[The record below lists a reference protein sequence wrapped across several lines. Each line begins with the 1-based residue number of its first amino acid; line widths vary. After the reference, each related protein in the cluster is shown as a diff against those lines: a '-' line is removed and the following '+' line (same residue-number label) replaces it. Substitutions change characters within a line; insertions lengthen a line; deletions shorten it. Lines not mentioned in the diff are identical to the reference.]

1 VSRQQRVL
9 VVGDTE
15 IARRTCGALTRQGR
29 GALHLPRPDDQQL
42 QSALTDDVQ
51 AVALLVR
58 GDVIALRY
66 ALLVEYL
73 RPGIRLVVLLFDRTI
88 ADQLLTA
95 VPNCQITSP
104 ADIAVPAIIGAC
116 LGDPVLAVDTASEPA
131 RVISGDA
138 DGARTRAW
146 RPRHRVRHLAATLAG
161 QIRPHDRTSRLL
173 LTGLAG
179 LAFTLLLEWLLA
191 ILALHSGPLTAFYI
205 ATRIVATVG
214 PGETGHAP
222 AWYLT
227 ASGVN
232 MLLGVAYT
240 ALFTAGIVNRFL
252 SARSIDIVGPRIR
265 PSRDHIVV
273 VGLGQVSLRLCTA
286 LRRLGIPVIAVERD
300 PGAANL
306 RLARSAGIPVLIAHA
321 QDREVLGKLNL
332 GRARALAAMGADD
345 LDNVEVAIA
354 ALAIAP
360 RLHVVLRAGDNAVI
374 SETRSLFSIGEV
386 CDITALSVHAVVH
399 GLDGHSPRFVYPH
412 RGRLVADP
420 PAPEASD
427 AAEPAAAPAGSGDAR
442 LVSSSSARCGC

>member
-1 VSRQQRVL
+1 MSRQQRVL

-15 IARRTCGALTRQGR
+15 IARRTCGALTRQGTR
-29 GALHLPRPDDQQL
+29 VLHLPQPDDQRL
-42 QSALTDDVQ
+42 QSALTDDVD

-66 ALLVEYL
+66 ALLAEYL

-88 ADQLLTA
+88 ADQLLTTM
-95 VPNCQITSP
+95 PNCQITSP

-116 LGDPVLAVDTASEPA
+116 MGDPVLAVDTASSPP
-131 RVISGDA
+131 RVISGTP
-138 DGARTRAW
+138 DGIDTRDW
-146 RPRHRVRHLAATLAG
+146 RPRHRVRNLARTLAG

-173 LTGLAG
+173 LTGLGG
-179 LAFTLLLEWLLA
+179 LAFTLLVEWLLA
-191 ILALHSGPLTAFYI
+191 TLALHAEPLTAFYT

-222 AWYLT
+222 GWYLAA
-227 ASGVN
+227 ASVN
-232 MLLGVAYT
+232 MLLGVVYT

-265 PSRDHIVV
+265 PSRDHVVV
-273 VGLGQVSLRLCTA
+273 VGLGQVSLRLCLA
-286 LRRLGIPVIAVERD
+286 LRKLGIPVIAVERD

-321 QDREVLGKLNL
+321 QDREVLAGL
-332 GRARALAAMGADD
+332 GLERARALAAMGADD

-360 RLHVVLRAGDNAVI
+360 RLHVVLRAGDSAVI

-399 GLDGHSPRFVYPH
+399 GLNGHSPRFVHPY
-412 RGRLVADP
+412 RGGIVAHP
-420 PAPEASD
+420 PAPAD
-427 AAEPAAAPAGSGDAR
+427 ADAPASEAPPSEAGDAT
-442 LVSSSSARCGC
+442 LVSSSSVRCGC